1 MLFDSVATR
10 IDQLVLY
17 SMHRRMPESF
27 RHIDLNEPTF
37 EQVLAATAVDHRQ
50 TPAYSIYAPGERPV
64 VLRSM
69 GESLNCCVNVRLH
82 PDPTAPLLIYHHG
95 FSETP
100 YNNSWQRIF
109 RQRPPFPLSTVCI
122 RAPFHSHWR
131 EPFREAFASVRR
143 IYQTFAGSLRLIELV
158 QRQFEAEGAAFS
170 VLAGVSWGGITSM
183 LYAGQFGGVRAVAP
197 MLSSPNLAQVVWDA
211 AEMVGTDVTIS
222 RQQLDEL
229 LDFTP
234 RCEYDAARVFPLM
247 GDTDVFF
254 RLDKH
259 ANHYSSRPVVVHRAH
274 VFSLYGVKPL
284 RDHIYRVVEWAG
296 ADGLSR

>member
-27 RHIDLNEPTF
+27 SQINQDEPSF
-37 EQVLAATAVDHRQ
+37 EEVLAGTHVDHRL
-50 TPAYSIYAPGERPV
+50 TPAYNVYAPGERPV

-69 GESLNCCVNVRLH
+69 GEQIECVVNVKLH
-82 PDPTAPLLIYHHG
+82 PDPAAPLLIYHHG

-100 YNNSWQRIF
+100 YDSSWRRIF
-109 RQRPPFPLSTVCI
+109 RGRSPIPLSTVCI

-131 EPFREAFASVRR
+131 EPFREAFSSIGRV
-143 IYQTFAGSLRLIELV
+143 YQTFAGSLRVIELV
-158 QRQFEAEGAAFS
+158 QRQFESEGAAFTT
-170 VLAGVSWGGITSM
+170 LAGVSWGGITSM
-183 LYAGQFGGVRAVAP
+183 LYGGQFGGVRALAP

-211 AEMVGTDVTIS
+211 AEMVGTEIPIS
-222 RQQLDEL
+222 RGELDEL

-234 RCEYDAARVFPLM
+234 RCEFDPGRVFPLM
-247 GDTDVFF
+247 GDTDAFF

-259 ANHYSSRPVVVHRAH
+259 ASIYSSKPVIVHRAH
-274 VFSLYGVKPL
+274 VFSLYGVRPL
-284 RDHIYRVVEWAG
+284 RNHLFQVMEWAG
-296 ADGLSR
+296 AHP